1 MIVEINYITVALLA
15 TVVGAMLTGLWAV
28 GRWFLGQYGQMHQA
42 HMTAHREQTNTLI
55 ASVTAR
61 MDALEVDAEERL
73 KDHDRRLA
81 NLDELT
87 ARTLTRTDLGDL
99 YERHN
104 ETSRTVSTLSERLG
118 LLHGDLQEL
127 AGGFKGVQ
135 RGLDL
140 IHQHLLDRSG
150 K

>member
-1 MIVEINYITVALLA
+1 MIVEINYLTVALLA
-15 TVVGAMLTGLWAV
+15 TVFGGMLTGLWAI
-28 GRWFLGQYGQMHQA
+28 GRGFLGQYSQMHLA
-42 HMTAHREQTNTLI
+42 HIEAHRAATTSSI
-55 ASVTAR
+55 TAVMSR
-61 MDALEVDAEERL
+61 MEALELETEERL
-73 KDHDRRLA
+73 KDHARRLA

-87 ARTLTRTDLGDL
+87 ARTLTRTDLTDL

-104 ETSRTVSTLSERLG
+104 ETSRSVSTLSERLG